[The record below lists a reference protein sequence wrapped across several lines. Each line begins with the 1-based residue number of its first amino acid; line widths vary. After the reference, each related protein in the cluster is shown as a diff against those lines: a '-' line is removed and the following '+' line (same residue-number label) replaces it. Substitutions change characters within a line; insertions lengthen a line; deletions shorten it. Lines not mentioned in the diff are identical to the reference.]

1 MREIASE
8 KFENLN
14 KLISDLWLEKN
25 KNKALEIG
33 LNIANEVV
41 RIFGIP
47 NSELDDYEQ
56 ILNRAFSNAKFK
68 NHKMESW
75 FEKHPFFGS
84 GRVALEHYNKG
95 TYPIETKFYQ
105 FNDNFSKA
113 RVAATTKLE
122 PNWEDN
128 ELTMLPEYKVGLDFF
143 LDSKAKSLI
152 IVVSKEDNLRVLE
165 LSERLTNTQINIF
178 NKLRNCF
185 KLDGIEGK
193 TKEELKF
200 EPQRTIHQALW
211 NALELKEVNK
221 EFYVG
226 IANLFEHLSSHL
238 QNQDSL
244 KKIPNVEKQ
253 SKLFANRLIGRVLF
267 LWFLNKKNF
276 LSQKQNYFNLNM
288 EETEY
293 YNKKLKVLFYE
304 VLNTPIEE
312 RNIKK
317 TSDFETVYLNGGL
330 FEPHLN
336 DWNNHDFSFPNNW
349 FKELYRHL
357 NEFNFTTDESS
368 PDYEQI
374 AIDPEMLGRVFENL
388 LASIVPETSKAAN
401 ERKNKGAFYTPR
413 EVVSFMCKEALKE
426 HIKKYI
432 VNEKDYLGVDKLIEM
447 SDADFLDEK
456 STGSSLIWGNR
467 SDEVKNLIIDSLNN
481 IKIFDPACGSG
492 AFPIGFM
499 QVMLKTLERLSTVY
513 DIKLKKHRP
522 ARTGE
527 KFDIHSAKKSI
538 LKESLYGSDIEP
550 MAIEISKIRAWL
562 SLVVDKDKVT
572 EPLPN
577 LEFNFVCANS
587 LVPLPKD
594 YQQNIFEDHSNSQ
607 EETIR
612 TLINKYF
619 DSHGY
624 KDKQRLRSEFNKIY
638 YEMYSSETANKRTKL
653 LSTWNPFEF
662 DKPAEFFDSKTMMN
676 IAGFDVVIGN
686 PPYIHFE
693 DIKEISKNLYK
704 PLKDLGVYKTYEPRG
719 DIYTL
724 FYEMG
729 VANLNNDGVLS
740 YITSNKWMRAGY
752 GDSLRNYLLEKTQPI
767 FLIDL
772 GSGVFESATVDTAIL
787 VLSKINKK
795 LETKA
800 ITLNSQIRKTN
811 MNSYIKKN
819 ILKIKFKKEDLWV
832 ILTPIELSI
841 KQKIE
846 KNGIPLKDIPGI
858 KINYGIKTGL
868 NEAFV
873 INDKKRLEILNDCE
887 TKEERL
893 NTEKLISPIL
903 RGKDIGAN
911 SINWPG
917 LFVIYS
923 YFEFHKEIEKYKSIK
938 KHLSKYESE
947 LKMRGQ
953 SRYNSSGKAA
963 NPLDINYRGYP
974 GQHHWLEL
982 DNNPSLD
989 SLDDFNKKKI
999 IFPAI
1004 MSKKSSFALD
1014 NKKYVVIAPGNIITG
1029 ENLDI
1034 LCKYLN
1040 SVGYFALI
1048 KFYMGG
1054 GIEGELKINRL
1065 LDLPVPDLSEAK
1077 DEFDF
1082 YKILK
1087 LSKEEIDY
1095 FENFKQTLL

>member
-1 MREIASE
+1 
-8 KFENLN
+8 
-14 KLISDLWLEKN
+14 
-25 KNKALEIG
+25 
-33 LNIANEVV
+33 
-41 RIFGIP
+41 
-47 NSELDDYEQ
+47 
-56 ILNRAFSNAKFK
+56 
-68 NHKMESW
+68 
-75 FEKHPFFGS
+75 
-84 GRVALEHYNKG
+84 
-95 TYPIETKFYQ
+95 
-105 FNDNFSKA
+105 
-113 RVAATTKLE
+113 
-122 PNWEDN
+122 
-128 ELTMLPEYKVGLDFF
+128 
-143 LDSKAKSLI
+143 
-152 IVVSKEDNLRVLE
+152 
-165 LSERLTNTQINIF
+165 
-178 NKLRNCF
+178 
-185 KLDGIEGK
+185 
-193 TKEELKF
+193 
-200 EPQRTIHQALW
+200 
-211 NALELKEVNK
+211 
-221 EFYVG
+221 
-226 IANLFEHLSSHL
+226 
-238 QNQDSL
+238 
-244 KKIPNVEKQ
+244 
-253 SKLFANRLIGRVLF
+253 
-267 LWFLNKKNF
+267 
-276 LSQKQNYFNLNM
+276 
-288 EETEY
+288 
-293 YNKKLKVLFYE
+293 LFYE

-336 DWNNHDFSFPNNW
+336 DWNNYDFSFPNNW
-349 FKELYRHL
+349 FKELYMHL

-368 PDYEQI
+368 PDYEQV

-426 HIKKYI
+426 HIKKDI

-467 SDEVKNLIIDSLNN
+467 SDEVKTLIIDSLNN

-499 QVMLKTLERLSTVY
+499 QVMLKTLDRLSTVY
-513 DIKLKKHRP
+513 DTKLKKHRP

-562 SLVVDKDKVT
+562 SLVVDKDEVT

-607 EETIR
+607 EESIR
-612 TLINKYF
+612 KLINKYF

-624 KDKQRLRSEFNKIY
+624 KDKQKLRSEFNKIY
-638 YEMYSSETANKRTKL
+638 YEMYSSETTNKRTKL

-676 IAGFDVVIGN
+676 INGFDVVIGN

-693 DIKEISKNLYK
+693 DIKEISKYLYK

-729 VANLNNDGVLS
+729 VANLNKDGVLS

-787 VLSKINKK
+787 VLSKINKR

-800 ITLNSQIRKTN
+800 ITLNSEIRKTN
-811 MNSYIKKN
+811 ISSYINKN
-819 ILKIKFKKEDLWV
+819 ILKIKFKKGDLWI
-832 ILTPIELSI
+832 ILSPLELSI

-846 KNGIPLKDIPGI
+846 KYGIPLKDTPGI

-868 NEAFV
+868 NEAF
-873 INDKKRLEILNDCE
+873 IIDDKKRLEILKNCE
-887 TKEERL
+887 TETERIE
-893 NTEKLISPIL
+893 TDKLIRPIL
-903 RGKDIGAN
+903 RGKDI
-911 SINWPG
+911 SEDKINWQN
-917 LFVIYS
+917 LFIISTHNGYKDDSKDNAPVNIDS
-923 YFEFHKEIEKYKSIK
+923 YPSIK
-938 KHLSKYESE
+938 KHLDLFYDE
-947 LKMRGQ
+947 LEKRQDKGKTL
-953 SRYNSSGKAA
+953 YNLRDCAYMS
-963 NPLDINYRGYP
+963 
-974 GQHHWLEL
+974 
-982 DNNPSLD
+982 
-989 SLDDFNKKKI
+989 DFEKQKI
-999 IFPAI
+999 VFPAI
-1004 MSKKSSFALD
+1004 MSKKTAFALD
-1014 NKKYVVIAPGNIITG
+1014 NKKYIVIAPGNILIG

-1034 LCKYLN
+1034 LSKYLN

-1065 LDLPVPDLSEAK
+1065 LDLPVPDLSKVKHEV
-1077 DEFDF
+1077 DF
-1082 YKILK
+1082 YSILK
-1087 LSKEEIDY
+1087 LSKEEIDNI
-1095 FENFKQTLL
+1095 ENFIQSLR

>member
-1 MREIASE
+1 MPEMINE

-14 KLISDLWLEKN
+14 NLIGNLWIEKN

-33 LNIANEVV
+33 LNIANEVI

-47 NSELDDYEQ
+47 QQELDDYEQ
-56 ILNRAFSNAKFK
+56 ILNRAFSNAKFR

-84 GRVALEHYNKG
+84 GRVALQHYDKG
-95 TYPIETKFYQ
+95 TYQVETKFYQ

-122 PNWEDN
+122 PNWEDS
-128 ELTMLPEYKVGLDFF
+128 ELTMIPEYKVGLDFF
-143 LDSKAKSLI
+143 LDSKAKSLTL
-152 IVVSKEDNLRVLE
+152 VVSKEDNLRVLE
-165 LSERLTNTQINIF
+165 LSEKLTNTQINIF

-185 KLDGIEGK
+185 RLDGIEGK
-193 TKEELKF
+193 TKDELKF

-221 EFYVG
+221 DFYVG
-226 IANLFEHLSSHL
+226 IANLFEQLSSHL
-238 QNQDSL
+238 QNQASL
-244 KKIPNVEKQ
+244 KTTPNIEKQ

-276 LSQKQNYFNLNM
+276 LSHKQDYFNLNT
-288 EETEY
+288 EEIEY

-304 VLNTPIEE
+304 VLNTPVEE
-312 RNIKK
+312 RNNKK
-317 TSDFETVYLNGGL
+317 TNDFESVYLNGGL

-336 DWNNHDFSFPNNW
+336 DWNDKQFNFPSNW
-349 FKELYRHL
+349 FKDFYMHL
-357 NEFNFTTDESS
+357 NKFNFTTDESS

-388 LASIVPETSKAAN
+388 LASIVPETSETAN

-413 EVVSFMCKEALKE
+413 EIVSLMCKEALKE

-432 VNEKDYLGVDKLIEM
+432 DNEKDHLGVDKIIDM
-447 SDADFLDEK
+447 SDADFLEEK

-467 SDEVKNLIIDSLNN
+467 SEEVRTLIIESINK
-481 IKIFDPACGSG
+481 IKVLDPACGSG

-499 QVMLKTLERLSTVY
+499 QIMLKTLERLSTVY
-513 DIKLKKHRP
+513 DTNLKKHRP

-527 KFDIHSAKKSI
+527 KFDIHLAKKSI

-562 SLVVDKDKVT
+562 SLVVDKDEVT

-587 LVPLPKD
+587 LVPLTKD
-594 YQQNIFEDHSNSQ
+594 YQQNIFEDHSNYH

-612 TLINKYF
+612 KLINKYF
-619 DSHGY
+619 DSHGH
-624 KDKQRLRSEFNKIY
+624 KDKKKLRSDFNEIY
-638 YEMYSSETANKRTKL
+638 NEMYSSEATNKRTKL

-676 IAGFDVVIGN
+676 VDSFDVVIGN

-704 PLKDLGVYKTYEPRG
+704 PLKDLGFYKTYEPRG

-729 VANLNNDGVLS
+729 LANLNRGGVLS

-752 GDSLRNYLLEKTQPI
+752 GESLRNYLIEKTQPI

-772 GSGVFESATVDTAIL
+772 GSGVFDSATVDTAIL
-787 VLSKINKK
+787 VLSKINKN

-800 ITLNSQIRKTN
+800 ITLNSEIRKTN
-811 MNSYIKKN
+811 VSSYIKKN
-819 ILKIKFKKEDLWV
+819 ILKIKFKKGDLWI
-832 ILTPIELSI
+832 ILAPIDLSI

-846 KNGIPLKDIPGI
+846 KYGTPIKDMPNI
-858 KINYGIKTGL
+858 KINRGILTGL
-868 NEAFV
+868 NEAF
-873 INDKKRLEILNDCE
+873 IIDDKKRLEILKNCE
-887 TKEERL
+887 TETERIATEE
-893 NTEKLISPIL
+893 LIRPIL
-903 RGKDIGAN
+903 RGKDIGTN
-911 SINWPG
+911 SIKLSG

-923 YFEFHKEIEKYKSIK
+923 YFEFHKQIEKFKSIK
-938 KHLSKYESE
+938 SHLFKYESE

-953 SRYNSSGKAA
+953 ARYNSSGSAA
-963 NPLDINYRGYP
+963 NPLDKNYRGYP

-989 SLDDFNKKKI
+989 LLDDFNKQKI

-1004 MSKKSSFALD
+1004 MSKKPSFALD
-1014 NKKYVVIAPGNIITG
+1014 NKKYVVIAPGNVLIG

-1034 LCKYLN
+1034 LIKYLN

-1065 LDLPVPDLSEAK
+1065 LDLPVPDLSKAK
-1077 DEFDF
+1077 DEVDF
-1082 YKILK
+1082 YNILK
-1087 LSKEEIDY
+1087 FSKEEIDY
-1095 FENFKQTLL
+1095 FINFKQSLL